1 MHSNVIVTCFH
12 SFVFSSLCI
21 YDPSFTRSLSSFPSP
36 SPPVVDC
43 GDPGTPANGVKLGSA
58 NTYQSVVSY
67 ACKTGFAMRGGS
79 QRTCQASGEWTGS
92 LALCELVDCGDPGN
106 IRGGRKTGTNY
117 KFGGKVSYI
126 CNNGFQLS
134 GSQTRFCQ
142 ASGSWSGST
151 PECVGES

>member
-1 MHSNVIVTCFH
+1 MLPFFVSLPVCIYNLSNVH
-12 SFVFSSLCI
+12 LVFLL
-21 YDPSFTRSLSSFPSP
+21 FSLSLS
-36 SPPVVDC
+36 VVDC

-58 NTYQSVVSY
+58 ITYKSIVSY
-67 ACKTGFAMRGGS
+67 ACETGYAMRGGS

-92 LALCELVDCGDPGN
+92 LPLCELVDCGDPGN
-106 IRGGRKTGTNY
+106 IRSGQKTGTNY

-134 GSQTRFCQ
+134 GSQIRFCQ